1 MSIDTDLVKHL
12 INFNLQPAITYFEQ
26 TNDQTKLEQEIEFC
40 IKQITVCKDTDTLET
55 LKKLKN
61 SLIFESEIRKEKT
74 GLLKAIEILEAKHDF
89 QGVRN
94 V

>member
-12 INFNLQPAITYFEQ
+12 ISFNLQPAITYFEQ
-26 TNDQTKLEQEIEFC
+26 TNDQTKLEQEIDFC